1 MTTQHLSPLTMLLSR
16 HTRRRAFIAL
26 LGASAATWPFVARAQ
41 QPAMPMVAFLNSAS
55 PGGGYG
61 PIVAAFR
68 QGLKEAGYVEGQN
81 VTVEYRW
88 AEGQYDRVPMIAL
101 ELVGRQVAV
110 LVANTPGVLAL
121 KAAIT
126 TTPIVFTTAGD
137 PVQIGLVASMSRPGG
152 NVTGAT
158 ILAVE
163 LVPKRL
169 ELAHELVPTASVI
182 AALINPANRSTAE
195 PQSRDLQAA
204 ARTLGLQ
211 LHVVHASTERDFDTV
226 FASLARLRPGALV
239 IGSDAFF
246 ISRNEQ
252 LATLAVRHA
261 MPTIFQDRAFAA
273 AGGLMSYGG
282 SLAEA
287 YRQAG
292 IYTGRILKGEKPAD
306 LPVIQP
312 TKFELII
319 NLKTA
324 RTLGLEVPP
333 PLLARADEVIE

>member
-1 MTTQHLSPLTMLLSR
+1 MIWIQRREFITFIGGAAAAWPL
-16 HTRRRAFIAL
+16 A
-26 LGASAATWPFVARAQ
+26 ARAQ
-41 QPAMPMVAFLNSAS
+41 QQTMPVVAFLNSAS
-55 PGGGYG
+55 PDGYV
-61 PIVAAFR
+61 PMVTAFR
-68 QGLKEAGYVEGQN
+68 QGLKEAGYVEDQN

-88 AEGQYDRVPMIAL
+88 AEGQYDRVPVIAL

-110 LVANTPGVLAL
+110 IVANTPGVLAL

-126 TTPIVFTTAGD
+126 TTPIVFTTATD

-158 ILAVE
+158 ALAVE
-163 LVPKRL
+163 LAPKRL

-182 AALINPANRSTAE
+182 AALINPTNRNTAE
-195 PQSRDLQAA
+195 PQLRDLQAA
-204 ARTLGLQ
+204 AHTFGLQ
-211 LHVVHASTERDFDTV
+211 LRIVHASSERDFGTV
-226 FASLARLRPGALV
+226 FANLAERRPGALV
-239 IGSDAFF
+239 IANDGFF

-252 LATLAVRHA
+252 LATLAARHA
-261 MPTIFQDRAFAA
+261 LPAIFQGAFAT

-282 SLAEA
+282 SLPET

-306 LPVIQP
+306 LPVIQS
-312 TKFELII
+312 TKIELII

-324 RTLGLEVPP
+324 RALGITVPL
-333 PLLARADEVIE
+333 PLLGRADEVIE

>member
-1 MTTQHLSPLTMLLSR
+1 MPVTIGRRQLIAALGGAAAAWPL
-16 HTRRRAFIAL
+16 A
-26 LGASAATWPFVARAQ
+26 ARAQ
-41 QPAMPMVAFLNSAS
+41 QPAVPMIGFLNSAS
-55 PGGGYG
+55 PDGYV
-61 PIVAAFR
+61 PMVAAFR
-68 QGLKEAGYVEGQN
+68 QGLKEAGYVESQN

-110 LVANTPGVLAL
+110 LVANSPGVSAL

-137 PVQIGLVASMSRPGG
+137 PVQLGLVASMSRPGG

-158 ILAVE
+158 MLAVE

-169 ELAHELVPTASVI
+169 ELAHELVPTASVV
-182 AALINPANRSTAE
+182 AALINPANPSTAE
-195 PQSRDLQAA
+195 PQSRDLLAA

-226 FASLARLRPGALV
+226 FANLARLRPGALV
-239 IGSDAFF
+239 IGSDGFF

-261 MPTIFQDRAFAA
+261 MPAIFQDRAFAA

-282 SLAEA
+282 SLPEA

-306 LPVIQP
+306 LPVVQS

-324 RTLGLEVPP
+324 RVLGLDIPP
-333 PLLARADEVIE
+333 TLLARADEVIE